1 MRAVQ
6 THESQ
11 SVLETGRSSQLRN
24 AATGGA
30 ETRGTSC
37 RRHVMTGHASLD
49 RDVDTTRTGRSLF
62 RPMRVMLS
70 ALVVVAALGA
80 GGCKQGDGAM
90 PAKIND
96 VPNRLGDLQRDLAA
110 VVGGEQQAV
119 QDLTDDLLV
128 FTDEPE
134 GKDATKALA
143 TTVCSMLVK
152 RSVNDETQAKIV
164 NLLWTSVAAR
174 ELSERQVDALKDDMR
189 NTLLAVGVTQ
199 PDANLAAGRVG
210 VVQNVVTQRT
220 RHWYERY

>member
-1 MRAVQ
+1 
-6 THESQ
+6 
-11 SVLETGRSSQLRN
+11 
-24 AATGGA
+24 
-30 ETRGTSC
+30 
-37 RRHVMTGHASLD
+37 
-49 RDVDTTRTGRSLF
+49 
-62 RPMRVMLS
+62 MRVMLS

-80 GGCKQGDGAM
+80 GGCKQGDGPV

-110 VVGGEQQAV
+110 VVGGEQQAI

-128 FTDEPE
+128 FTEEPE

-143 TTVCSMLVK
+143 MTVCSMLVK
-152 RSVNDETQAKIV
+152 RPVNDEAQTKIV
-164 NLLWTSVAAR
+164 NLLWTAVAAR

-210 VVQNVVTQRT
+210 DVQNAVTQRT
-220 RHWYERY
+220 RRWYERY